1 MNRQQLQVFQTL
13 EPTRWQRFKW
23 LTRILLLII
32 IFCIAAT
39 IISLLQRQ
47 IIHIPEIRERSEMY
61 AKMTKKEAKL
71 ALSTPEQIIFHKS
84 LTAIRLKKNREFYR
98 FPFSRP
104 QQHNLIYPV
113 RAAFYVNWD
122 MQSTFSLRNSI
133 KSLNM
138 VLPEWFFVPDSSKTI
153 STNVD
158 SVGLNIM
165 RKNKVAIIPMLSN
178 FFKEK
183 WNGGNIHTI
192 IHSPEKRKALI
203 ANIVLNIHKFKLNGI
218 NIDFEE
224 LNEKTDDYVIQFQKE
239 LYETLHPLGYI
250 VTQDITPFNDDYNVS
265 ELAKYNDLLFV
276 MAYDQHNS
284 STRPGSIAAQEWVE
298 AALDDVCKKIPS
310 EKVVLCLAAY
320 GYDWPVGSKATDVTY
335 QEAVSTAL
343 ESEGKVHY
351 DDNTYNLDYI
361 YFDDNDIKHQV
372 YFTDAATAY
381 NAMRAATDF
390 EVAGVALW
398 RLGSED
404 TRIWSFYNNDLSLKG
419 LKKQP
424 FDTKKFEDI
433 SSSYNVDF
441 IGAGEILDILTT
453 PSKGKVVIGFDKT
466 DNLINS
472 ENYKTLP
479 TCFVIKKT
487 GEQNKV
493 IALTFD
499 DGPDVRYT
507 PAILDILK
515 KYKVPAT
522 FFVTGINVQDH
533 LPLVKRIYDAG
544 YEIGNHTLLHPNLEL
559 VSDDRIRLE
568 LRSTGR
574 LIEGVTG
581 HATILFRPPYDIDA
595 EPVNPDQ
602 IHPLWV
608 AKNENYLT
616 IGSSIDPRDWQKGVS
631 ADTIYARTVNQHGLG
646 NIILLHDAGGDR
658 TETVKAL
665 PRLIEYFKSQ
675 GYKFVMISN
684 LMGRTRD
691 DVMPKESGLVS
702 QYLEN
707 ADYAVLIISYAF
719 DHFIYSVF
727 FLALILSAFKIISIG
742 ILALLQHRKNKKKPI
757 VPLGVFEPLV
767 SIIVPAYNEE
777 VTGVKTVENLLLS
790 NYPNFEII
798 FIDDGSTDKTYEL
811 VKARFAGNKKVKIF
825 TKPNSGKAA
834 SLNYGISHANGDL
847 MVCID
852 ADTIL
857 DTNAVARL
865 VIPFMDKE
873 VGAVGGNVKVG
884 NKINFITRWQSIEYT
899 TSQNFDRLA
908 YDYINTIT
916 VVPGAIGAF
925 RGSALK
931 EIGGFDID
939 TLAEDCDL
947 TLRMLRAG
955 YRVRA
960 CNEAIAYTE
969 APETVKMFMKQRFR
983 WSFGIMQSFWK
994 HKELI
999 FTRRRLNLSWIL
1011 LPNLLVFQMLLPLF
1025 SPLVDLM
1032 MLFSLFSFNGVSVFS
1047 ENIGQVGIFYF
1058 SYYLLDVFISMLAFH
1073 FDGQKFTLKTAGN
1086 LFLQRIIY
1094 RLILFVVLIKSY
1106 RKAIKGELTGWGV
1119 LKRTGNVEHSKDHD
1133 MVETLR

>member
-13 EPTRWQRFKW
+13 EPTRWHRFMW
-23 LTRILLLII
+23 ISRIMLLVLV
-32 IFCIAAT
+32 FSIAAI
-39 IISLLQRQ
+39 IISLFQKQ
-47 IIHIPEIRERSEMY
+47 IIHIPEIRERAEMY
-61 AKMTKKEAKL
+61 NKLTLKEAKL
-71 ALSTPEQIIFHKS
+71 ALNTPEQIIFHKS
-84 LTAIRLKKNREFYR
+84 LTAIRLKKNREFYH
-98 FPFSRP
+98 FPFTKAQKNDP
-104 QQHNLIYPV
+104 YYPV

-122 MQSTFSLRNSI
+122 MQSAFSLRNSI

-138 VLPEWFFVPDSSKTI
+138 VLPEWFFVPDSSNMI
-153 STNVD
+153 SSNVD

-178 FFKEK
+178 YFKDK
-183 WNGGNIHTI
+183 WNGENIHNV

-203 ANIVLNIHKFKLNGI
+203 SNIVFNLKKFKLNGI

-224 LNEKTDDYVIQFQKE
+224 LHENTDEYVIQFQKE
-239 LYETLHPLGYI
+239 LYEVLHPLGYL
-250 VTQDITPFNDDYNVS
+250 VTQDIAPFNEDYNIQ
-265 ELAKYNDLLFV
+265 ELAKYNDLIFV

-284 STRPGSIAAQEWVE
+284 STRPGPIAAQEWVE
-298 AALDDVCKKIPS
+298 AALDDACKKVPS
-310 EKVVLCLAAY
+310 EKLVLCLAAY
-320 GYDWPVGSKATDVTY
+320 GYDWPTGSKGDDVTY
-335 QEAVSTAL
+335 QEAISTAL

-351 DDNTYNLDYI
+351 NDNTYNLDYT
-361 YFDDNDIKHQV
+361 YFDDNNIKHQV
-372 YFTDAATAY
+372 YFTDAATIY
-381 NAMRAATDF
+381 NAMRAAEDF
-390 EVAGVALW
+390 EVAGVAIW

-404 TRIWSFYNNDLSLKG
+404 TRVWGFYKNNLSLKG
-419 LKKQP
+419 LKSRP
-424 FDTKKFEDI
+424 FDVKKFEDI

-453 PSKGKVVIGFDKT
+453 PAKGRVQIGFDKQ
-466 DNLINS
+466 DNLINV

-487 GEQNKV
+487 GEKNKV
-493 IALTFD
+493 ISLTFD
-499 DGPDVRYT
+499 DGPDPRYT

-515 KYKVPAT
+515 KYKVPGT

-533 LPLVKRIYDAG
+533 LPIVKRIYDEG
-544 YEIGNHTLLHPNLEL
+544 HEIGNHTLLHPNLEL
-559 VSDDRIRLE
+559 LSDDRIRLE
-568 LRSTGR
+568 LRATGR
-574 LIEGVTG
+574 LIEGITG
-581 HATILFRPPYDIDA
+581 HATILFRPPYDTDA

-602 IHPLWV
+602 IHPLWI
-608 AKNENYLT
+608 AKEENYLT
-616 IGSSIDPRDWQKGVS
+616 IGSSIDPLDWQKGVS
-631 ADTIYARTVNQHGLG
+631 ADSIYARTVRQQSLG
-646 NIILLHDAGGDR
+646 NILLLHDAGGIR
-658 TETVKAL
+658 SETVKAL
-665 PRLIEYFKSQ
+665 PRIIEYFKKQ
-675 GYKFVMISN
+675 GFKFVSISD
-684 LMGRTRD
+684 LMGRKRD
-691 DVMPKESGLVS
+691 DVMPEEVGLVS
-702 QYLEN
+702 QYLER
-707 ADYAVLIISYAF
+707 ADYAVLMINYAW
-719 DHFIYSVF
+719 DYFIYSIF
-727 FLALILSAFKIISIG
+727 FLALILSAFKIVSV
-742 ILALLQHRKNKKKPI
+742 AFFAFMQHHKNKKMPF
-757 VPLGVFEPLV
+757 VPEGVYEPLV

-777 VTGVKTVENLLLS
+777 ITGVKTVENLLRS
-790 NYPNFEII
+790 NYNKFEII

-811 VKARFAGNKKVKIF
+811 IKARFDGNDKVKIF

-834 SLNYGISHANGDL
+834 SLNYGISHANGEI

-865 VIPFMDKE
+865 VIPFMDVN

-884 NKINFITRWQSIEYT
+884 NKKNLLTRWQSIEYT

-931 EIGGFDID
+931 EIGGFDVD

-960 CNEAIAYTE
+960 CNDAFAYTE
-969 APETVKMFMKQRFR
+969 VPETLKMFMKQRFR

-994 HKELI
+994 HRELI
-999 FTRRRLNLSWIL
+999 FTRRRLNLSWVL
-1011 LPNLLVFQMLLPLF
+1011 LPNLLIFQMILPLF

-1032 MLFSLFSFNGVSVFS
+1032 LLVSLFSFNGASVFS
-1047 ENIGQVGIFYF
+1047 KNIGEVGIFYF
-1058 SYYLLDVFISMLAFH
+1058 SYFLLDVLISMMAFH
-1073 FDGQKFTLKTAGN
+1073 YDGQKFTLRTVWN

-1119 LKRTGNVEHSKDHD
+1119 LKRTGNVEHVK
-1133 MVETLR
+1133 VPEEVV

>member
-13 EPTRWQRFKW
+13 EPTRWRRFMW
-23 LTRILLLII
+23 VSRILLLVLV
-32 IFCIAAT
+32 FSIAAI
-39 IISLLQRQ
+39 IISLFQKQ
-47 IIHIPEIRERSEMY
+47 IIHIPEIRERTEMY
-61 AKMTKKEAKL
+61 NKLTKKEAKL
-71 ALSTPEQIIFHKS
+71 ALNTPEQIIFHKS
-84 LTAIRLKKNREFYR
+84 LTAIRLKKNREFYH
-98 FPFSRP
+98 FPFTRAQKNDP
-104 QQHNLIYPV
+104 YYPV

-138 VLPEWFFVPDSSKTI
+138 VLPEWFFVPDSSNTI
-153 STNVD
+153 SSNVD

-178 FFKEK
+178 YFKDK
-183 WNGGNIHTI
+183 WNGDNIHNV
-192 IHSPEKRKALI
+192 IHLPAKRKALI
-203 ANIVLNIHKFKLNGI
+203 SNIVFNLKKYKLNGI

-224 LNEKTDDYVIQFQKE
+224 LHENTDEFVIQFQKE
-239 LYETLHPLGYI
+239 LYAVLHPLGYL
-250 VTQDITPFNDDYNVS
+250 VTQDITPFNEDYNIQ
-265 ELAKYNDLLFV
+265 ELAKYNDLIFV

-284 STRPGSIAAQEWVE
+284 STRPGPIAAQEWVE
-298 AALDDVCKKIPS
+298 AALDDVCKKVPS
-310 EKVVLCLAAY
+310 EKLVLCLAAY
-320 GYDWPVGSKATDVTY
+320 GYDWPVGSKGDDVTY

-343 ESEGKVHY
+343 EREGKVHY
-351 DDNTYNLDYI
+351 DDNTYNLDYT
-361 YFDDNDIKHQV
+361 YFDDNNIKHQV
-372 YFTDAATAY
+372 YFTDAATTY
-381 NAMRAATDF
+381 NAMRAAEDF
-390 EVAGVALW
+390 EVAGVAIW

-404 TRIWSFYNNDLSLKG
+404 TRVWGFYKNNLSLKG
-419 LKKQP
+419 LKSRP
-424 FDTKKFEDI
+424 FDVKKFEDI

-453 PSKGKVVIGFDKT
+453 PAKGRVQIGFDKQ
-466 DNLINS
+466 DNLINV

-487 GEQNKV
+487 GEKKKV
-493 IALTFD
+493 ISLTFD
-499 DGPDVRYT
+499 DGPDPSYT

-515 KYKVPAT
+515 KFKVPGT
-522 FFVTGINVQDH
+522 FFVTGINVQDN
-533 LPLVKRIYDAG
+533 LPIVKRIYDEG
-544 YEIGNHTLLHPNLEL
+544 HEIGNHTLLHPNLEL
-559 VSDDRIRLE
+559 LSDDRIRLE
-568 LRSTGR
+568 LRATGR
-574 LIEGVTG
+574 LIEGITG
-581 HATILFRPPYDIDA
+581 HATILFRPPYDTDA

-602 IHPLWV
+602 IHPLWI
-608 AKNENYLT
+608 AKEENYLT
-616 IGSSIDPRDWQKGVS
+616 IGSSIDPLDWQKGVS
-631 ADTIYARTVNQHGLG
+631 ADSIYARIVRQQALG
-646 NIILLHDAGGDR
+646 NILLLHDAGGMR
-658 TETVKAL
+658 NETVKAL
-665 PRLIEYFKSQ
+665 PRIIEYFKKQ
-675 GYKFVMISN
+675 GFQFVSISD
-684 LMGRTRD
+684 LMGRKRD
-691 DVMPKESGLVS
+691 DIMPKEVGLIS
-702 QYLEN
+702 QYLEK
-707 ADYAVLIISYAF
+707 ADYVVLMINYAW
-719 DHFIYSVF
+719 DQIIYSIF
-727 FLALILSAFKIISIG
+727 FLALILSAFKIV
-742 ILALLQHRKNKKKPI
+742 AVAFFAFLQHCKNKKMPF
-757 VPLGVFEPLV
+757 VPEGVFEPLI

-777 VTGVKTVENLLLS
+777 ITGVKTIENLLRS
-790 NYPNFEII
+790 NYNNFEII

-811 VKARFAGNKKVKIF
+811 IKDRFDGNEKVKIF

-834 SLNYGISHANGDL
+834 SLNYGISHANGEI

-865 VIPFMDKE
+865 VIPFMDVN

-884 NKINFITRWQSIEYT
+884 NKINLLTRWQSIEYT

-960 CNEAIAYTE
+960 CNDAFAYTE
-969 APETVKMFMKQRFR
+969 VPESMKMFMKQRFR

-994 HKELI
+994 HRELI
-999 FTRRRLNLSWIL
+999 FTRRRLNLSWVL
-1011 LPNLLVFQMLLPLF
+1011 LPNLLIFQMILPLF

-1032 MLFSLFSFNGVSVFS
+1032 MLFSLFSFNGASVFS
-1047 ENIGQVGIFYF
+1047 GNIGQVGIFYIG
-1058 SYYLLDVFISMLAFH
+1058 YYILDVLISMMAFH
-1073 FDGQKFTLKTAGN
+1073 YDGQKFTFRTAWN

-1094 RLILFVVLIKSY
+1094 RLLLFVVLFKSY

-1119 LKRTGNVEHSKDHD
+1119 LKRTGNVEHVK
-1133 MVETLR
+1133 VPEEA